1 METSNT
7 SKYDIIVEGSSLA
20 QSTNLNTALIDL
32 FSTCFVF
39 DIAYPFEVA
48 PIFIFLQHYVFALKD
63 GQKLPVSVTITVATM
78 CRLSVGSRPL
88 EKSERESGRYAGVEV
103 YCVPGMQARFRLV
116 HDCMLTCVY

>member
-88 EKSERESGRYAGVEV
+88 EKSERESGR
-103 YCVPGMQARFRLV
+103 
-116 HDCMLTCVY
+116 